1 MSETDL
7 RGILSVISRG
17 NSHPKDGVALWLEV
31 SVFWMGFDA
40 PHYAFRRFLSP
51 RLIEKGCDRAS
62 AKDFHEIRA
71 VFTRGVA

>member
-40 PHYAFRRFLSP
+40 PHYAFRRFLITPARKFRILAHTNPTSQ
-51 RLIEKGCDRAS
+51 
-62 AKDFHEIRA
+62 
-71 VFTRGVA
+71 RGL